1 MSRRKPMKV
10 PADYHDSMQSDSD
23 DVTNAPYIQEVVNAA
38 NAPPS
43 PVSSQLSTA
52 DRRRQ
57 RETKNQGRQDSFDA
71 ANKALTDKRNRIT
84 IPTPEEDDDEIT
96 RSETQSIRKTKK
108 YVRHKPSVV
117 WKHVTKSPIVDK
129 VECNH
134 CAKNWSNLF
143 GSTSTPLKHVKNKH
157 YNLLTVE
164 QKEYMSKNGETSGK
178 GGTLPKRTLTKKNTK
193 AGPLPRTHNKVKRVD
208 AKLGRL
214 LISSCAS
221 WTLLDNP
228 EFGLFCEEILAG
240 RYNVPTRGYMLDNV
254 INPMFHEAK

>member
-1 MSRRKPMKV
+1 
-10 PADYHDSMQSDSD
+10 
-23 DVTNAPYIQEVVNAA
+23 
-38 NAPPS
+38 
-43 PVSSQLSTA
+43 
-52 DRRRQ
+52 
-57 RETKNQGRQDSFDA
+57 
-71 ANKALTDKRNRIT
+71 
-84 IPTPEEDDDEIT
+84 
-96 RSETQSIRKTKK
+96 
-108 YVRHKPSVV
+108 
-117 WKHVTKSPIVDK
+117 
-129 VECNH
+129 
-134 CAKNWSNLF
+134 
-143 GSTSTPLKHVKNKH
+143 
-157 YNLLTVE
+157 
-164 QKEYMSKNGETSGK
+164 MSKNGETSGK

>member
-1 MSRRKPMKV
+1 M
-10 PADYHDSMQSDSD
+10 
-23 DVTNAPYIQEVVNAA
+23 
-38 NAPPS
+38 
-43 PVSSQLSTA
+43 
-52 DRRRQ
+52 
-57 RETKNQGRQDSFDA
+57 
-71 ANKALTDKRNRIT
+71 
-84 IPTPEEDDDEIT
+84 
-96 RSETQSIRKTKK
+96 
-108 YVRHKPSVV
+108 
-117 WKHVTKSPIVDK
+117 
-129 VECNH
+129 ECNH
-134 CAKNWSNLF
+134 CAKDWSGLS
-143 GSTSTPLKHVKNKH
+143 GSTSTPLKHIKNKH

-193 AGPLPRTHNKVKRVD
+193 GSPLPRTHNKVKRVD